1 MKQACGEQAPAHIC
15 EAAATALFC
24 DADIVVTENSG
35 WYPFY
40 EEFERLGIL
49 LGSPQVMLRQ
59 SEIFVR
65 GHDEPWA
72 FADPMFDAPW
82 GTFYFFAESHTLLAG
97 QKFLDACHKK
107 GVDGQVQEIGRSLV
121 YNRVPNI
128 LFTRDRL
135 LFYEMQQ
142 AAAKRAKWQRQK
154 FQFETGYHLNFYYIL
169 LYGAFDHLA
178 AMLNGL
184 LGLGLAVRD
193 VTATGKV
200 FLTELKKIAPE
211 LHATFTDNKTV
222 DFIERIASLRHS
234 SAHRSQIMPG
244 PVYENPDHEPTAAE
258 LDEEIRAKGLDK
270 ELQYFPAG
278 TVRDAIRESIRFKLK
293 ISKYKI
299 LIEDAVYVETK
310 NFKGFI
316 NPMIDTEWNFSKF
329 YAFFT
334 EVLSAA
340 TKRI

>member
-1 MKQACGEQAPAHIC
+1 M
-15 EAAATALFC
+15 
-24 DADIVVTENSG
+24 
-35 WYPFY
+35 
-40 EEFERLGIL
+40 
-49 LGSPQVMLRQ
+49 
-59 SEIFVR
+59 
-65 GHDEPWA
+65 
-72 FADPMFDAPW
+72 
-82 GTFYFFAESHTLLAG
+82 
-97 QKFLDACHKK
+97 DACHKK

-154 FQFETGYHLNFYYIL
+154 FQFEAGYHLNFYYIL

-178 AMLNGL
+178 VMLNGL

-244 PVYENPDHEPTAAE
+244 PVYEKPDHEPTAAE

-278 TVRDAIRESIRFKLK
+278 PVRDAIRESIRFKLK
-293 ISKYKI
+293 ISKYKM